1 MTELINDLQ
10 AAMEK
15 YDLQIAEP
23 AQLQICRYCELL
35 WDWNRKIN
43 LTRHEDME
51 TFVARD
57 LFDTLR
63 LSPFIP
69 ADSTVLDVGS
79 GGGVPGIPLA
89 ITRPGLKVDLAESV
103 GKKARVLD
111 SIARRLGLKM
121 RIHAQRGE
129 KVLANESYDV
139 LTIRAV
145 ASLRKLL
152 FWFQKVPDAFGRMLL
167 IKGPRWQQEFAEAA
181 EEGLTD
187 NVEIETLSSY
197 RSPGHDG
204 ESVILCV
211 RFGKPSGSADPPES
225 RSDK

>member
-10 AAMEK
+10 AAVAK
-15 YDLQIAEP
+15 YELQVAEP

-69 ADSTVLDVGS
+69 ADSTVLDIGS

-121 RIHAQRGE
+121 RVHSQRGE
-129 KVLANESYDV
+129 KVLANESYNV

-152 FWFQKVPDAFGRMLL
+152 FWFQKVPNAFDSMLL

-181 EEGLTD
+181 EEGLTE
-187 NVEIETLSSY
+187 NVAIETLASY

-204 ESVILCV
+204 QSVILSV
-211 RFGKPSGSADPPES
+211 SFGTDSSEPPAS
-225 RSDK
+225 PTQM